1 MLSIL
6 TWEYSEVIFPPLISE
21 YKLRISVNISKPL
34 SLKPCGTLSEINMLI
49 YIYIYYAKIW
59 GLSHLLAF
67 LLFDCLLY

>member
-34 SLKPCGTLSEINMLI
+34 SLKPCSTLSEINML
-49 YIYIYYAKIW
+49 IYYAKIW
-59 GLSHLLAF
+59 GLSHLLSF
-67 LLFDCLLY
+67 SLFDCLLY